1 MLLSIVISNI
11 CDCSIF
17 YLFNRRYE
25 RKNWQALRGVIFLFA
40 SIVLV
45 IVMNRMEIKIAYR
58 GYTGAVFYMVA
69 FCFIFENISLK
80 MAAIRAIE
88 LMGCTAVAELSVDI
102 ILMLKVKSSD
112 LEGILEEISFWAVSL
127 IIAKICELIF
137 LELVNQLSVNKKNKR
152 WILGYIA
159 GAAFILGYLYFMV
172 CCLMEE
178 KISHSTL
185 EIVFIINILLS
196 VTFLLGYIFFLHMV
210 NKSTI
215 QENEIKLLA
224 EKARVQM
231 DCYEEINNY
240 KNQVQ
245 RIVHDLKNQMLIS
258 RELETEESKRKYL
271 DAFEQNFDDILSKV
285 NSGNEIL
292 DLLIQKK
299 AEECKKSNIDFQ
311 YDVEFTSG
319 DFINLVDVGVIFGNI
334 IDNAIESCERL
345 DIPYKKIILC
355 VIQLEEFIVIKI
367 QNPVQAVIQEK
378 NRLLTLK
385 KDKEK
390 HGWGM
395 LCLEEA
401 LKKYDG
407 KYSYKIEDKQFS
419 LTIFIPIRQ

>member
-1 MLLSIVISNI
+1 MLLSIIISNI
-11 CDCSIF
+11 CDCGIF

-25 RKNWQALRGVIFLFA
+25 CKNWEILRGIIFLFA
-40 SIVLV
+40 STVLV
-45 IVMNRMEIKIAYR
+45 NVMNRTEMKITYR
-58 GYTGAVFYMVA
+58 GWICVLFYA
-69 FCFIFENISLK
+69 TALYFIFENITLK
-80 MAAIRAIE
+80 VAVIRAIE
-88 LMGCTAVAELSVDI
+88 LMGCITVAELSVEI
-102 ILMLKVKSSD
+102 VLMLKVRRSD
-112 LEGILEEISFWAVSL
+112 LEKLLEEPLFWMISLV
-127 IIAKICELIF
+127 IAKSCELIF
-137 LELVNQLSVNKKNKR
+137 LELVNSLFVNKKNKK
-152 WILGYIA
+152 WILGYIV
-159 GAAFILGYLYFMV
+159 GVVFILGYLHFMIY
-172 CCLMEE
+172 CLMEE

-185 EIVFIINILLS
+185 EIAFIINILLS

-215 QENEIKLLA
+215 QENEIKLLS
-224 EKARVQM
+224 EKARMQM
-231 DCYEEINNY
+231 NCYEEINNY

-271 DAFEQNFDDILSKV
+271 NALEQNFDNILSKV

-299 AEECKKSNIDFQ
+299 AEECKKNNIDFQ

-345 DIPYKKIILC
+345 DIPCKKIILC
-355 VIQLEEFIVIKI
+355 VTQLEKFIVIKI

-378 NRLLTLK
+378 NRLITLK
-385 KDKEK
+385 NDKDK

-395 LCLEEA
+395 LCLKEA
-401 LKKYDG
+401 LRKYDG
-407 KYSYKIEDKQFS
+407 NYRYKIEDKQFS
-419 LTIFIPIRQ
+419 LTMFIPIRQ

>member
-11 CDCSIF
+11 CDCGIF

-25 RKNWQALRGVIFLFA
+25 RKKWQALRGVIFLFA
-40 SIVLV
+40 SILFVN
-45 IVMNRMEIKIAYR
+45 IMNWFEMELAYR
-58 GYTGAVFYMVA
+58 GVAGVLFYA
-69 FCFIFENISLK
+69 IALHFIFKNVTLI
-80 MAAIRAIE
+80 MVVIRAIE
-88 LMGCTAVAELSVDI
+88 LMGCTVVAELSVEI
-102 ILMLKVKSSD
+102 ILMLTIQRYD
-112 LEGILEEISFWAVSL
+112 LEEILEEPLFWFISLVITRS
-127 IIAKICELIF
+127 CELIF
-137 LELVNQLSVNKKNKR
+137 LELVNSLSNNKMDKK
-152 WILGYIA
+152 WIVGYFVGA
-159 GAAFILGYLYFMV
+159 GLVLGYLYFMIY
-172 CCLMEE
+172 CLMEE
-178 KISHSTL
+178 KISHFTL
-185 EIVFIINILLS
+185 EIIFIINIFLS
-196 VTFLLGYIFFLHMV
+196 VIFLLGYIFFLHMI

-245 RIVHDLKNQMLIS
+245 RIIHDLKNQMMIS

-271 DAFEQNFDDILSKV
+271 DAFEQNFDGILSKV

-299 AEECKKSNIDFQ
+299 AEECKKSNIVFQ

-334 IDNAIESCERL
+334 IDNAMESCERL

-355 VIQLEEFIVIKI
+355 VVQLEEFIVIKI

-378 NRLLTLK
+378 NRLVTLK
-385 KDKEK
+385 KDKDK

-407 KYSYKIEDKQFS
+407 KYSYKIEAKQFS

>member
-1 MLLSIVISNI
+1 MLLSIIISNI
-11 CDCSIF
+11 CDCGIF

-25 RKNWQALRGVIFLFA
+25 CKNWEILRGIIFLSA
-40 SIVLV
+40 SIIFVN
-45 IVMNRMEIKIAYR
+45 IMNWFEMEIAHR
-58 GYTGAVFYMVA
+58 AFAGVVFYAIALFFV
-69 FCFIFENISLK
+69 CESITLK
-80 MAAIRAIE
+80 TAVIRAIE
-88 LMGCTAVAELSVDI
+88 LVGCTAIAEFSVDI
-102 ILMLKVKSSD
+102 ILMLEVRRAD
-112 LEGILEEISFWAVSL
+112 LERLLEESLFWFISFVVARS
-127 IIAKICELIF
+127 CELLF
-137 LELVNQLSVNKKNKR
+137 LELVNNLSVNKKNKK
-152 WILGYIA
+152 WIVGYIV
-159 GAAFILGYLYFMV
+159 GVVFILGYLYFMIY
-172 CCLMEE
+172 CLMEE

-185 EIVFIINILLS
+185 EIAFIINILLS

-215 QENEIKLLA
+215 QENEIKLLS

-231 DCYEEINNY
+231 NCYEEINNY

-271 DAFEQNFDDILSKV
+271 NALEQNFDNILSKV

-299 AEECKKSNIDFQ
+299 AEECKKNNIDFQ

-355 VIQLEEFIVIKI
+355 VTQLEKFIVIKI

-378 NRLLTLK
+378 NRLITLK
-385 KDKEK
+385 NDKEK

-395 LCLEEA
+395 LCLKEA
-401 LKKYDG
+401 LRKYDG
-407 KYSYKIEDKQFS
+407 NYRYKIEDKQFS
-419 LTIFIPIRQ
+419 LTMFIPIRQ

>member
-11 CDCSIF
+11 CDCGIF
-17 YLFNRRYE
+17 YLFNRQFE
-25 RKNWQALRGVIFLFA
+25 RKNWKVLRGIIFLFA
-40 SIVLV
+40 SILFVNIMNWFGIE
-45 IVMNRMEIKIAYR
+45 IVYR
-58 GYTGAVFYMVA
+58 GFAGVVFYTIVLY
-69 FCFIFENISLK
+69 FVFEDITLK
-80 MAAIRAIE
+80 TAVIRAIE
-88 LMGCTAVAELSVDI
+88 LMGCAAIAEFSVDI
-102 ILMLKVKSSD
+102 ILMLKVQRAD
-112 LEGILEEISFWAVSL
+112 LELLLEESLFWSISFV
-127 IIAKICELIF
+127 IARSCELIF
-137 LELVNQLSVNKKNKR
+137 LELVNNLSVNKKNIK

-159 GAAFILGYLYFMV
+159 GVVFVLGYLYFMV
-172 CCLMEE
+172 YCLMEE
-178 KISHSTL
+178 KISHFTL
-185 EIVFIINILLS
+185 EIIFIINIFLS

-245 RIVHDLKNQMLIS
+245 RIIHDLKNQMMIS

-271 DAFEQNFDDILSKV
+271 DAFEQNFDGILSKV

-299 AEECKKSNIDFQ
+299 AEECKKSNIEFQ

-334 IDNAIESCERL
+334 IDNAMESCERL

-355 VIQLEEFIVIKI
+355 VVQLEEFIVIKI

-378 NRLLTLK
+378 NRLVTLK
-385 KDKEK
+385 KDKDK

-407 KYSYKIEDKQFS
+407 KYSYKVEDKQFS

>member
-11 CDCSIF
+11 CDCGIF
-17 YLFNRRYE
+17 YLFNRRYD

-40 SIVLV
+40 SILFVN
-45 IVMNRMEIKIAYR
+45 IMNWFEIELAYR
-58 GYTGAVFYMVA
+58 GFAGVLFYAIVFYFV
-69 FCFIFENISLK
+69 FKNITLII
-80 MAAIRAIE
+80 AVIRAIE
-88 LMGCTAVAELSVDI
+88 LMGCTVVAELSVEI
-102 ILMLKVKSSD
+102 ILMLKIQSSD
-112 LEGILEEISFWAVSL
+112 LEGILEEPLFWAISL
-127 IIAKICELIF
+127 VITRSCGLIL
-137 LELVNQLSVNKKNKR
+137 LELVNSLSNNKMDKK
-152 WILGYIA
+152 WIIGYFVGA
-159 GAAFILGYLYFMV
+159 GFVLGYLYFMIY
-172 CCLMEE
+172 CLMEE
-178 KISHSTL
+178 KISHFTL
-185 EIVFIINILLS
+185 EIIFIINILLS
-196 VTFLLGYIFFLHMV
+196 VIFLLGYRFFLHMV

-245 RIVHDLKNQMLIS
+245 RVVHDLKNQMLIS

-334 IDNAIESCERL
+334 IDNAMESCERL

-378 NRLLTLK
+378 NRLVTLK
-385 KDKEK
+385 KDKKK

>member
-11 CDCSIF
+11 CDCGIF
-17 YLFNRRYE
+17 YLFNRRYD

-40 SIVLV
+40 SILFVN
-45 IVMNRMEIKIAYR
+45 IMNWFEIELAYR
-58 GYTGAVFYMVA
+58 GFAGVLFYAIVFYFV
-69 FCFIFENISLK
+69 FKNITLII
-80 MAAIRAIE
+80 AVIRAIE
-88 LMGCTAVAELSVDI
+88 LMGCTVVAELSVEI
-102 ILMLKVKSSD
+102 ILMLKIQSSD
-112 LEGILEEISFWAVSL
+112 LEGILEEPLFWAISL
-127 IIAKICELIF
+127 VITRSCGLIL
-137 LELVNQLSVNKKNKR
+137 LELVNSLSNNKMDKK
-152 WILGYIA
+152 WIIGYFVGA
-159 GAAFILGYLYFMV
+159 GFVLGYLYFMIY
-172 CCLMEE
+172 CLMEE
-178 KISHSTL
+178 KISHFTL
-185 EIVFIINILLS
+185 EIIFIINILLS
-196 VTFLLGYIFFLHMV
+196 VIFLLGYRFFLHMV

-334 IDNAIESCERL
+334 IDNAMESCERL